1 MERDRLRPL
10 MLVGTGSDV
19 GKSVLSAAFC
29 RIFLQD
35 GYRPAPFK
43 GQNMSLNSYATV
55 DGGEIGRA
63 QAVQAAACGLPAMVD
78 MNPVLLKP
86 TGAGTSQVV
95 LLGKPVGTRSAM
107 DYFGGGRAA
116 MRTAV
121 EEAFHRLART
131 YNPIVMEGA
140 GSCCELNLQDGDL
153 ANLPLAL
160 WAGAR
165 ALLVADIDRGGVFA
179 SAYGSIMLQRPEFRA
194 LIGGIIVNKFR
205 GDLRLFEGGRAQLA
219 AVCGVPVLGV
229 VPWLED
235 LRIEAEDSVELEGVS
250 HRSERGKVNVCV
262 VELPCMSNFTDF
274 DALSRTEGV
283 HVYYAREAG
292 ALSGADVV
300 ILPGTKNT
308 VGDLHWLWESG
319 MAEGVIN
326 RCKAGVRVVGICG
339 GYQILGE
346 TVSDPGGE
354 ESGGEARGL
363 GLLPVRTVIGHEKRT
378 EQVRF
383 VFNSG
388 GERWSEGWLAGYE
401 IHQGV
406 TEGTALFGD
415 VAEGWLR
422 LEDGR
427 EDGCLCGRALGTYV
441 HGVLDHAET
450 ISWLLGR
457 EVRVSSKDDAYD
469 RLADH
474 VRAHVDMEAVYRELK
489 IKSEK

>member
-1 MERDRLRPL
+1 MERGYLRPL

-19 GKSVLSAAFC
+19 GKSVLCAALC

-43 GQNMSLNSYATV
+43 GQNMSLNSFATV

-86 TGAGTSQVV
+86 TGAGSSQVV
-95 LLGKPVGTRSAM
+95 LLGKPVGVRSAM

-121 EEAFHRLART
+121 EDAFHRLSSH

-140 GSCCELNLQDGDL
+140 GSCCELNLMDGDL
-153 ANLPLAL
+153 ANLPLAA

-179 SAYGSIMLQRPEFRA
+179 SAYGSIMLQRPEFRT

-205 GDLRLFEGGRAQLA
+205 GDLRLFARGRELLSE
-219 AVCGVPVLGV
+219 VCGVPVLGV

-235 LRIEAEDSVELEGVS
+235 LLIEAEDSVALAQVS
-250 HRSERGKVNVCV
+250 HQSEAGKQNVCV

-283 HVYYAREAG
+283 HVYYAREPE
-292 ALSGADVV
+292 ALMGADVV

-308 VGDLHWLWESG
+308 VGDLRWLWERG
-319 MAEGVIN
+319 LAEGVIA
-326 RCKAGVRVVGICG
+326 RCKAGVSVVGICG
-339 GYQILGE
+339 GYQMLGE
-346 TVSDPGGE
+346 VVSDPDGE
-354 ESGGEARGL
+354 ESGGELRGL
-363 GLLPVRTVIGHEKRT
+363 GLLPVRTVIGHAKRT

-383 VFNSG
+383 SFNRG
-388 GERWSEGWLAGYE
+388 GGCWSEDWWDGYE

-415 VAEGWLR
+415 VAEPWLR
-422 LEDGR
+422 LSDGR
-427 EDGCLCGRALGTYV
+427 ADGCLCGRAAGTYV
-441 HGVLDHAET
+441 HGVLDNAAT

-457 EVRVSSKDDAYD
+457 RVVVASKEDAID
-469 RLADH
+469 RLAAH
-474 VRAHVDMEAVYRELK
+474 VRAHVDMEAIYKEIRV
-489 IKSEK
+489 KS